1 MLRAFKKMNLNQIHN
16 VYFIGIGGIG
26 MSALARYFQNV
37 GKKVSGYDKTPT
49 TLTDELIADGMDIHF
64 EDNINLIPTD
74 FYCENTLVIV
84 TPAVPVTH
92 SEWNYFVE
100 RDYNIKKRAEVLG
113 IITKDTFCFAVAGTH
128 GKTTTSSILGHILY
142 ESGADVTA
150 FLGGIV
156 ENYHSNLIGTG
167 KTVTVVEADEFDR
180 SFLHLHPNI
189 ACVTS
194 MDADH
199 LDIYGDKAA
208 IEDSFR
214 EFADKVQDKGNLFVP
229 KGMDLHGVSIA
240 INEEASFKAH
250 NIRIENSSY
259 VFDVQ
264 TPTETISN
272 IVFGLP
278 GHHNLMNALMALAM
292 AKTYGTSSDAIKNAL
307 ATFKGV
313 QRRFSYQIKTDSLV
327 YIDDYAH
334 HPTEINA
341 VHQAVRE
348 LYPNQKVLA
357 VFQPHLFSRTKDF
370 VDDFAKSLS
379 QFDEVLMLDIYPA
392 RELPI
397 PGITSSW
404 LLEKM
409 NNKNKKLVSKEKL
422 IEAILE
428 SDAKVIVT
436 IGAGDIGEL
445 VPSIKKMLLFNN
457 NPMVD
462 KAEVYVTVDGVL
474 KAIVKQKAPI
484 ARVFDS
490 VGTYYLDNEGNTM
503 PLSGLNTAR
512 VPLVLGEISSKNRKK
527 LAQVLRVINKDPFLK
542 KNIIGVE
549 LDANDDLK
557 MTNRNFDFQIEF
569 GKMVQVENKFYN
581 YKAFFQKAII
591 DSSLTKYKKINLRF
605 SHQVVCTK

>member
-1 MLRAFKKMNLNQIHN
+1 MNLNQIHN

-26 MSALARYFQNV
+26 MSALARYFQNI

-49 TLTDELIADGMDIHF
+49 MLTDELIAGGMDIHF
-64 EDNINLIPTD
+64 EDTIAAIPTD
-74 FYCENTLVIV
+74 FYVENTLVIV
-84 TPAVPVTH
+84 TPAVPVSH
-92 SEWNYFVE
+92 SEWNYFIE
-100 RDYNIKKRAEVLG
+100 RDYVIKKRAEVLG
-113 IITKDTFCFAVAGTH
+113 LITKDTFCFAVAGTH

-156 ENYHSNLIGTG
+156 ENYHSNLIGSG

-180 SFLHLHPNI
+180 SFLHLYPNI

-214 EFADKVQDKGNLFVP
+214 EFADKVEDKTKMFVP
-229 KGMDLHGVSIA
+229 KGLDLEGLTIA
-240 INEEASFKAH
+240 INEEAFFKAF

-264 TPTETISN
+264 TPSETIQN
-272 IVFGLP
+272 IAFGLP

-292 AKTYGTSSDAIKNAL
+292 AKTYGTSSDAIVKAL

-313 QRRFSYQIKTDSLV
+313 QRRFSYQLKSEKLV

-357 VFQPHLFSRTKDF
+357 IFQPHLFSRTKDF
-370 VDDFAKSLS
+370 AEDFAKSLS
-379 QFDEVLMLDIYPA
+379 QFDEVLLLDIYPA
-392 RELPI
+392 RELPMK
-397 PGITSSW
+397 GITSSW

-409 NNKNKKLVSKEKL
+409 TNDNKKLVSKADL
-422 IEAILE
+422 ISSILA
-428 SDAKVIVT
+428 SNATVIVT

-445 VPSIKKMLLFNN
+445 VPSIK
-457 NPMVD
+457 
-462 KAEVYVTVDGVL
+462 
-474 KAIVKQKAPI
+474 I
-484 ARVFDS
+484 A
-490 VGTYYLDNEGNTM
+490 
-503 PLSGLNTAR
+503 LS
-512 VPLVLGEISSKNRKK
+512 
-527 LAQVLRVINKDPFLK
+527 
-542 KNIIGVE
+542 
-549 LDANDDLK
+549 
-557 MTNRNFDFQIEF
+557 
-569 GKMVQVENKFYN
+569 
-581 YKAFFQKAII
+581 
-591 DSSLTKYKKINLRF
+591 
-605 SHQVVCTK
+605 